1 MPCSGPVSRNMIWFL
16 FRSPLMEACM
26 RLFRLAVF
34 TALFSCLVYAK
45 EVKIHGFVTAVKSPT
60 NFEIDEYH
68 INRDATIVL
77 EMEKDETGAATATF
91 RPEDIRVGTEVEIK
105 GEYDEKTGELQAK
118 SIKVYSDDTRTIK
131 RTALIEKVPSLTK
144 AENSWTG
151 TFFADG
157 QRVTVGPTTQVTRK
171 PNKGEKKQAKDA
183 KEAEPKEEELPLASL
198 DEINLDTFMHYEGIR
213 QPDGSI
219 LASKVQFQ
227 HAEMED
233 GERKMWSRL
242 DPKVKQPDYLG
253 LRPGE
258 LKVERMKFKL
268 VPNKEAQEYV
278 ERIGESVVPA
288 HQRELSATDPLK
300 IPFRFYLVQ
309 DKSFNAAA
317 LPNGV
322 VVVHSGVFDLLE
334 NESQL
339 AFVLSHEVTH
349 AIEKH
354 QWREHE
360 YHKKALTALKVGAIV
375 GAGFAAG
382 P

>member
-1 MPCSGPVSRNMIWFL
+1 MIWFL

-183 KEAEPKEEELPLASL
+183 KEAEPKEEGCRWLLWMKSTWTRSCTTRAFASPMAPFSPARCSSS
-198 DEINLDTFMHYEGIR
+198 T
-213 QPDGSI
+213 P
-219 LASKVQFQ
+219 KW
-227 HAEMED
+227 
-233 GERKMWSRL
+233 KMANAKCGRVL
-242 DPKVKQPDYLG
+242 IPK
-253 LRPGE
+253 
-258 LKVERMKFKL
+258 
-268 VPNKEAQEYV
+268 
-278 ERIGESVVPA
+278 
-288 HQRELSATDPLK
+288 
-300 IPFRFYLVQ
+300 
-309 DKSFNAAA
+309 
-317 LPNGV
+317 
-322 VVVHSGVFDLLE
+322 
-334 NESQL
+334 
-339 AFVLSHEVTH
+339 
-349 AIEKH
+349 
-354 QWREHE
+354 
-360 YHKKALTALKVGAIV
+360 
-375 GAGFAAG
+375 
-382 P
+382 